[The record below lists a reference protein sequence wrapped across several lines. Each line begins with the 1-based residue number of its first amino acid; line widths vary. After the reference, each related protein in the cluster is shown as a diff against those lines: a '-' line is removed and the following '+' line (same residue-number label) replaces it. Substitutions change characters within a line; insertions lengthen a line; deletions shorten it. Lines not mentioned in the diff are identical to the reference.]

1 MTRLT
6 TVAACLAASALA
18 TSAYAES
25 QAEIAEKLNKEGRQL
40 LFENKYPEATAKF
53 RQAIARVPAEP
64 KYFLNLCVSLF
75 YEGKFGEALTA
86 CNAVSNNNPSAEQR
100 TKADQLVDKINKE
113 AKAQGVPVEPIGG
126 GQSPG
131 DPTLDCKATPGD
143 PRCGGGVTAG
153 NGGNGGPPDA
163 CQANPQ
169 DPACGG
175 GGQPPPPQPQYAQGR
190 APQGPALYMS
200 TTPDNKYTWT
210 LGIDLFGGG
219 GSIGQAD
226 YYGTKTYGFRI
237 KGDYLLN
244 PPARVGAQAYL
255 QTTHFGQGKM
265 DLSTADTL
273 DIVDLGIAVY
283 KHLCPRGAQRLCLTP
298 LAGAQ
303 LALMSPASETDD
315 TGAQLFNYAA
325 LGGRL
330 EIGAHYAFGTRFE
343 HVLGVMLGVN
353 IYSSVFSGPEDDPTG
368 LSVSA
373 IGLDKGGAAAYFG
386 LGYTYRFRTP
396 LGSAPFITLE

>member
-1 MTRLT
+1 MTRLI

-18 TSAYAES
+18 TSAFAES

-40 LFENKYPEATAKF
+40 LFDNKYPEATAKF

-86 CNAVSNNNPSAEQR
+86 CNAVNNNNPSADQR
-100 TKADQLVDKINKE
+100 TKADQLTERIDKE
-113 AKAQGVPVEPIGG
+113 AKAQNIPIEPVGG

-143 PRCGGGVTAG
+143 PRCGQQVST
-153 NGGNGGPPDA
+153 DV
-163 CQANPQ
+163 CKTNPQ
-169 DPACGG
+169 DPSCASGTA
-175 GGQPPPPQPQYAQGR
+175 PPPQPKYAVGR
-190 APQGPALYMS
+190 PPAGPSLYMS

-219 GSIGQAD
+219 GSIGRAD
-226 YYGTKTYGFRI
+226 YYGTSSGGIRI

-244 PPARVGAQAYL
+244 PDARVGAQAYL
-255 QTTHFGQGKM
+255 QITHFGQGNM
-265 DLSTADTL
+265 DLASVDTL
-273 DIVDLGIAVY
+273 DIFDLGIAAY
-283 KHLCPRGAQRLCLTP
+283 KHLCPRSAQRLCLTP
-298 LAGAQ
+298 LAGVQ
-303 LALMSPASETDD
+303 LAMMSPANSTDG
-315 TGAQLFNYAA
+315 TGSQVFNYAA

-330 EIGAHYAFGTRFE
+330 EVGAHYAFGTRYE

-353 IYSSVFSGPEDDPTG
+353 FYSRVFSGPEDTTDMLTI
-368 LSVSA
+368 A
-373 IGLDKGGAAAYFG
+373 EAGLDKGGAAAYVG